1 MASDSKQGVG
11 GRGNVCIKYI
21 YIYILELIY
30 YPFGPHTY
38 TNRERRTTN
47 YSKFVENVCIVMA
60 VLVVILV
67 PLPVVVDLPLDVV
80 PTTN

>member
-1 MASDSKQGVG
+1 MHK
-11 GRGNVCIKYI
+11 IYI

-47 YSKFVENVCIVMA
+47 YSKFVENVCIVMS

-67 PLPVVVDLPLDVV
+67 PLPVVVVVPLPVVVDLPLVVV